1 MGSGMENNRH
11 NNSDT
16 AFLLFFTLLAGGRM
30 YQQIAAFRAR
40 AGLDMKRP
48 RTVYL
53 GMVAAV
59 TIPVGI
65 WAGQTSDGST
75 WIWNAVITFLV
86 GLVMALILLFVWG
99 IVMSIW
105 GAVLRRRLTPQQLH
119 RGVRWHY
126 VTMEEAITR
135 RDWNIQQFYN
145 SVPDALMFGGAAA
158 FGGVDLLGVPAV
170 GSGMAAA
177 QYRAEAQR
185 WQGIANQIYLG
196 RPQAV
201 EDGPL
206 ITPVRVLPWLLL
218 LLLSVSLLA
227 PAVLGGF

>member
-1 MGSGMENNRH
+1 MGNSMESKRQNN
-11 NNSDT
+11 NDT
-16 AFLLFFTLLAGGRM
+16 AFLVFFTLLAGGRM

-40 AGLDMKRP
+40 AGLNMKRP

-59 TIPVGI
+59 MVPVGI
-65 WAGQTSDGST
+65 WAGQPSDGST
-75 WIWNAVITFLV
+75 WVWNAVVTFLV

-126 VTMEEAITR
+126 VTMEEAITK
-135 RDWNIQQFYN
+135 RDWNMQQFYN
-145 SVPDALMFGGAAA
+145 AVPDAVMFGGAAA

-196 RPQAV
+196 RQQVV

-206 ITPVRVLPWLLL
+206 ITPVRMLPSVLLL
-218 LLLSVSLLA
+218 LF
-227 PAVLGGF
+227 GI